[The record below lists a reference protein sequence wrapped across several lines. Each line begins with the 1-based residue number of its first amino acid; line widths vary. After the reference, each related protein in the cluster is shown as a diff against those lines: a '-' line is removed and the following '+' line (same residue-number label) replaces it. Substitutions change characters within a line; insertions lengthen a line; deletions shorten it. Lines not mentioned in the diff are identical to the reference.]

1 MAELTPEALY
11 DAYKDK
17 VLAYLTSRT
26 DSREDAA
33 DLCHDVFEQVFRSM
47 ARYDPSRSS
56 VSTWIYQITRFT
68 LIDYIRTK
76 HPGERLTG
84 DIAAED
90 AIEEEFIKKEMLERL
105 AAALDA
111 LEQEERD
118 ILILRYYKGYS
129 LTDISLITGISYGM
143 VKVKH
148 KKALK
153 KIGAELR

>member
-11 DAYKDK
+11 DAYRDK

-26 DSREDAA
+26 DSREDAD

-76 HPGERLTG
+76 HPGEKLTG
-84 DIAAED
+84 DIPNVLEKLGGVETLSLLQSLAQ
-90 AIEEEFIKKEMLERL
+90 KRQYQMLEEKSGSGRL
-105 AAALDA
+105 GLFG
-111 LEQEERD
+111 R
-118 ILILRYYKGYS
+118 
-129 LTDISLITGISYGM
+129 
-143 VKVKH
+143 
-148 KKALK
+148 KKRNA
-153 KIGAELR
+153 